1 MKEFENNQT
10 IGLNINEIR
19 VNQELIDDKD
29 LLSSYMFECQCA
41 IFLVDIT
48 SGESFTLSK
57 NLIEKIEEIISN
69 ENEENKKTNNL
80 KNILV
85 INKIDLES
93 QRKVTKDEIS
103 SLLTEIATLDS
114 IEISLKE
121 YKSIPELESKII
133 KAYEKKPDNKLGT
146 DLIYEQE
153 EEKANIQNSLYM
165 KAESTINCII
175 IGETEVGKSCFLMR
189 YYRNQFSDS
198 FLATVGIDKETKII
212 KIKDTLYRLTLWDTA
227 GQERFRSI
235 TTSYYKSSQGLILM
249 YDITKRESFDNVENW
264 LQNIKESIGDEKY
277 VIVLLGNK
285 LDLVESDPSS
295 RTVKTEE
302 AESLCKDKNIFW
314 GGECS
319 AKDFTEEQLKDIFT
333 NYTQEIYKKVGVNIA
348 KGQLVTK
355 HEKNKKSKC

>member
-48 SGESFTLSK
+48 SGESFSLSK

-85 INKIDLES
+85 LNKIDLES

-103 SLLTEIATLDS
+103 SLLTEISTLDS

-227 GQERFRSI
+227 GQERFRCLPI
-235 TTSYYKSSQGLILM
+235 KYYQNADGILLLFDVSSRKTFDAVNIWVEDVDKNVRANSRKNLFLI
-249 YDITKRESFDNVENW
+249 
-264 LQNIKESIGDEKY
+264 
-277 VIVLLGNK
+277 GNK
-285 LDLVESDPSS
+285 IDLKRQVTKEEAYKKAKELGMEYFEVS
-295 RTVKTEE
+295 VKTNM
-302 AESLCKDKNIFW
+302 NIS
-314 GGECS
+314 EVM
-319 AKDFTEEQLKDIFT
+319 AKM
-333 NYTQEIYKKVGVNIA
+333 IYNCYQVVQNNNNNNA
-348 KGQLVTK
+348 KLDG
-355 HEKNKKSKC
+355 KKSKKKKKSFC